1 MQAPDTCISN
11 SCDSEEELFSSS
23 VEELLDSVLLDVSA
37 SFCLLLLD
45 TLVLPSF
52 DCGAVLEELLDLAL
66 LDVSASFCL
75 LLLDALVLPSFDC
88 GAVLE
93 ELLDLASLDFARL
106 SLLRMTSAESL
117 DFARELLE
125 TS

>member
-11 SCDSEEELFSSS
+11 SCDSEEELFSSTA
-23 VEELLDSVLLDVSA
+23 EELLDMVLLDVSA
-37 SFCLLLLD
+37 SFWLLD
-45 TLVLPSF
+45 ALVLPSF

-75 LLLDALVLPSFDC
+75 LLLDALVLPSFDR

-93 ELLDLASLDFARL
+93 ELLDLASLDFTRL
-106 SLLRMTSAESL
+106 SLLRMTSAVSL

-125 TS
+125 SS

>member
-11 SCDSEEELFSSS
+11 SCDSEEELFSST
-23 VEELLDSVLLDVSA
+23 VEELLDPVLLDESA
-37 SFCLLLLD
+37 SFWLLD

-75 LLLDALVLPSFDC
+75 LLLDALVLPSFDR

-93 ELLDLASLDFARL
+93 ELLDLASLDFTRL

-125 TS
+125 SS